1 MHVTRRDVL
10 GRAAAAFAV
19 AAFGRSIIS
28 NNASAHSPVEHR
40 VEITGFSFAPDKLS
54 VRSGDTITWV
64 NHDIAPHTATADDE
78 TWDTGEISRGEK
90 KSLFVTDDMSSTY
103 FCRFHPMM
111 KARLTFTVNE
121 G

>member
-1 MHVTRRDVL
+1 MQLTRRHVL

-19 AAFGRSIIS
+19 AALGRSIIS
-28 NNASAHSPVEHR
+28 NNASAHSPVEHH
-40 VEITGFSFAPDKLS
+40 VEITGFAFVPDKLN
-54 VRSGDTITWV
+54 VRSGDTITWI

-90 KSLFVTDDMSSTY
+90 KSLPVRDDMSSTY

-111 KARLTFTVNE
+111 KARLSITVND